1 MSSLNLDQLQTFCQ
15 VARRGSF
22 SAAADSL
29 GLSQPAVSQQIRQ
42 LEAWFGVR
50 LLERTAKG
58 MKPTAAGAVLLSQV
72 PPLETVLFQLHSRV
86 SACAEQAVGQVSLGT
101 GATVCIH
108 LMPPVL
114 QALRQSHPQL
124 TVSVRTGNTLDILRA
139 VEENRLD
146 GALVTLPADSRQVAL
161 TPLFD
166 DDFVV
171 ICPPDAPNNAET
183 ACTPAHLSTLPLII
197 FEPGSSTRKCIDNW
211 FSEAG
216 VIISPVMEL
225 GSIEAIKSMVSAGM
239 GYSIIP
245 RMALAGAAARP
256 LSPPLSRTLALA
268 LRHDKPVG
276 RGLRAVLQQ
285 LENTLAQRADRPVN
299 LVR

>member
-42 LEAWFGVR
+42 LETWFGVR
-50 LLERTAKG
+50 LLERTARG
-58 MKPTAAGAVLLSQV
+58 MKPTAAGTVLLSQV
-72 PPLETVLFQLHSRV
+72 PPLEEMLFQLHNRV
-86 SACAEQAVGQVSLGT
+86 SDCAEQAVGQVSIGT

-114 QALRQSHPQL
+114 QALRQTHPQL

-171 ICPPDAPNNAET
+171 ICPPDAPDNA
-183 ACTPAHLSTLPLII
+183 AIPFTPACLSALPLII
-197 FEPGSSTRKCIDNW
+197 FEPGSSTRKCIDTW
-211 FSEAG
+211 FSQSGE
-216 VIISPVMEL
+216 IITPVMEL
-225 GSIEAIKSMVSAGM
+225 GSIEAIKSMVNAGM

-245 RMALAGAAARP
+245 RMALAGIAARP

-276 RGLRAVLQQ
+276 RGLRALLQQ
-285 LENTLAQRADRPVN
+285 LENTLVQYTGHPVN
-299 LVR
+299 LAL